1 MLAQVSELLLLQVL
15 KWDKNM
21 NKYSFLFTVYRQ
33 ATKQVH
39 QKIPLEVSGWR
50 EMTSIAVEH
59 SVCDGLGV
67 SGTTCEVVATIGVT
81 GLPVSVGM
89 IGGVVVVR

>member
-1 MLAQVSELLLLQVL
+1 MIELA
-15 KWDKNM
+15 
-21 NKYSFLFTVYRQ
+21 
-33 ATKQVH
+33 
-39 QKIPLEVSGWR
+39 IPLEVSGWR

-67 SGTTCEVVATIGVT
+67 SGTPREVVATIGVT